1 MQKRI
6 LGKALVSPLGMG
18 CWAIGG
24 PFWEGDKPL
33 GWGQVDDK
41 ESIKAI
47 HAGLDA
53 GVNFID
59 TANIYGAGHSE
70 VVIGKAIAGR
80 RDQVVLSSKFGFD
93 CDVDT
98 KQVLGAFSKPD
109 EIRQMLAKSLQRLG
123 TDYLDILFLHIGDLP
138 IEEALVVRDTMDE
151 LVQEGKINAFG
162 WSTDLTDRA
171 ECFAQSPDCAAIQF
185 EQNVFNPNLA
195 MTTLCENHRLAAINR
210 GPLAMGLLSG
220 KYSSGLALDD
230 SDIRKVSPDWLTY
243 FKDGKAAPELI
254 ARLDAIRDI
263 LTSNGRTLTQG
274 ALAWLWAVSPN
285 NIPIPGFRTVEQI
298 TINAEAMEKGAL
310 SQAQLAE
317 IALLLN
323 DRIVEV

>member
-41 ESIKAI
+41 ESIRAI

-80 RDQVVLSSKFGFD
+80 RDQVVLSSKVGFD
-93 CDVDT
+93 CDVQS

-109 EIRQMLAKSLQRLG
+109 DIERMLENTLQRLG

-138 IEEALVVRDTMDE
+138 LDEAVAVRETLE
-151 LVQEGKINAFG
+151 NIVNEGKINSFG

-171 ECFAQSPDCAAIQF
+171 DFFALSPHCGAIQF
-185 EQNVFNPNLA
+185 EQNVFNPNPA
-195 MTTLCENHRLAAINR
+195 MTSLCENNRLAAINR

-220 KYSSGLALDD
+220 KYSSGATLSD
-230 SDIRKVSPDWLTY
+230 SDIRKVSPDWLKY
-243 FKDGKAAPELI
+243 FKDGQAAPELI
-254 ARLDAIRDI
+254 SRLDAIRDV
-263 LTSNGRTLTQG
+263 LTSNNRTLTQG
-274 ALAWLWAVSPN
+274 ALAWLWALSPN

-298 TINAEAMEKGAL
+298 TSNALAMEKGPLTA
-310 SQAQLAE
+310 AQLAE
-317 IALLLN
+317 IAELLES
-323 DRIVEV
+323 I